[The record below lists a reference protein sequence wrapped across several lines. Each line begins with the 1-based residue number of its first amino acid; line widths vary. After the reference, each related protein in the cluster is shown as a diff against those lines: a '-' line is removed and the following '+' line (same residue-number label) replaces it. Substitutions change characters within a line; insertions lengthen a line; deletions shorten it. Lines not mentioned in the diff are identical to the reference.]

1 MVCHVC
7 ILVPANLQDLM
18 SEATNMTK
26 KIELIEAHKR
36 FLYFNHTPSSMLF
49 YPVYSLEHLE
59 SMHHLLWC
67 RKLLGETLGACS
79 AAELHELGNQLEE
92 SLRQIR
98 KRKVSP
104 DETSFLLAQREG
116 KKHHSLPYDRS
127 YCPTVRISFCFIY
140 ETQEKSL
147 LKENKL
153 LHEK

>member
-36 FLYFNHTPSSMLF
+36 
-49 YPVYSLEHLE
+49 
-59 SMHHLLWC
+59 
-67 RKLLGETLGACS
+67 
-79 AAELHELGNQLEE
+79 
-92 SLRQIR
+92 
-98 KRKVSP
+98 
-104 DETSFLLAQREG
+104 AQREG